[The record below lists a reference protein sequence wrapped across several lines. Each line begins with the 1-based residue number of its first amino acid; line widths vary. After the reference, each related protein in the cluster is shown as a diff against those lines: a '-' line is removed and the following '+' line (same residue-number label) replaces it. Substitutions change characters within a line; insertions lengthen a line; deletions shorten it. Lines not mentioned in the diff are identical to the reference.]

1 MRRDGP
7 RSTAGSGGRAVV
19 TAVVVS
25 AWLVTLAVPPV
36 LLVWGRAGWL
46 EELGRPEQQAHWDE
60 FRRDMAEQSG
70 RTGPVQ
76 RKVPKSPEPPV
87 RVWLRD
93 HAALA
98 VSAWVLF
105 VGVLGG
111 FFSLLVVGALGGGG
125 AGDRS
130 LAEHHSGGQR
140 DHDEKDQRDAENA
153 KQ

>member
-1 MRRDGP
+1 MHHDRP
-7 RSTAGSGGRAVV
+7 SSTAGSGGRAVV
-19 TAVVVS
+19 TALVVS
-25 AWLVTLAVPPV
+25 AWLVTVAIPPV
-36 LLVWGRAGWL
+36 LFVRGRAGWL
-46 EELGRPEQQAHWDE
+46 EELDRPEQQAQWDE

-70 RTGPVQ
+70 RAGPVQ
-76 RKVPKSPEPPV
+76 RKVPKSAEPPV

-111 FFSLLVVGALGGGG
+111 FFSLLVVGALRGEAG
-125 AGDRS
+125 GDRS
-130 LAEHHSGGQR
+130 LAQDQSGRQR
-140 DHDEKDQRDAENA
+140 DHDEEDQRDAENT